1 MPGVLIRW
9 GEAQKHMGRM
19 WPWQQQLDWC
29 IHLYVK
35 ETKDCWQIQKL
46 EEEREDSP
54 RQVQREQG
62 PADTLFSSFY
72 KPAFA
77 VDTGWVRVTPGQ
89 LAMMRKIALTWE
101 AGGGMWQGPG
111 PPWSP
116 GCLPI
121 SSQGLMAPSLAR
133 VHLPQERGLLP

>member
-1 MPGVLIRW
+1 MDI
-9 GEAQKHMGRM
+9 
-19 WPWQQQLDWC
+19 LDSLT
-29 IHLYVK
+29 ILYIIGHK
-35 ETKDCWQIQKL
+35 SSK
-46 EEEREDSP
+46 
-54 RQVQREQG
+54 
-62 PADTLFSSFY
+62 SSFSFLL

-101 AGGGMWQGPG
+101 AGGGMWLGPG

-116 GCLPI
+116 GCPPI
-121 SSQGLMAPSLAR
+121 SSRGLMAPSLAR